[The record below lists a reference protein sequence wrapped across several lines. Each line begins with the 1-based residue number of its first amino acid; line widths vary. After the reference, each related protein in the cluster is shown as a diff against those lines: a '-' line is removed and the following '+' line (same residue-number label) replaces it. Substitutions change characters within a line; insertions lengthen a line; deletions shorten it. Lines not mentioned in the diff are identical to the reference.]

1 MDENEK
7 ITVKQLRLM
16 RELTQQD
23 LAEML
28 GITVQ
33 AYANKEA
40 GKSRFYFDEVVM
52 ICEKLH
58 FDFTKINCN
67 FFEQKVRN

>member
-1 MDENEK
+1 MDEK
-7 ITVKQLRLM
+7 ITIRQLRLM
-16 RELTQQD
+16 REATQQE
-23 LAEML
+23 LADML
-28 GITVQ
+28 DITLQ
-33 AYANKEA
+33 AYRDKEM
-40 GKSRFYFDEVVM
+40 GKTRFYFDEVVM